1 MKSCK
6 SQNQKNHSSDNHAW
20 KRKTLPSR
28 RQGSLDA
35 ETRRYCYNWPG
46 FPPFADRVFALLSV
60 LNRYIDGLYFQDYR
74 TLWTAN
80 ACAGAAAW
88 ALIVARGWLAYE
100 ITGGLTWSGIVT
112 LAAMIPR
119 LFSTP
124 LLGFLADKFDRA
136 GLLKWTYTLN
146 LLHNVAL
153 ALLMMFGIL
162 SGAAGLWVL
171 MALSLING
179 TLRSGQM
186 TITQSL
192 IPNLLPPERLLN
204 GIALNQATQQGSRL
218 VGPIAILPL
227 VGTFGLEAA
236 FWLCSAFYLVGLVQV
251 IRIAT
256 RSTGEIDRRRGFFQN
271 LLAGFGYVYGRPQLF
286 AMVMLVL
293 AHCSLV
299 MSYEAILPGIATEKL
314 GDGALSG
321 VEGVS
326 ALMAGVGGG
335 ALLASIFIA
344 GVQSVKMRGILFLV
358 FGVTSAL
365 GPIIMAL
372 TVVPWLSLLAA
383 VSMGVNQSG
392 FMTISHA
399 IIQSMTD
406 DRVRGRVSGVYS
418 MHVGGSMAIANFLG
432 GAVADLFTASLV
444 MAVGGLIFIVVI
456 SGSVLVG
463 PIRRLYFPPLTP
475 AAPEPAFRS

>member
-1 MKSCK
+1 MFS
-6 SQNQKNHSSDNHAW
+6 
-20 KRKTLPSR
+20 
-28 RQGSLDA
+28 
-35 ETRRYCYNWPG
+35 
-46 FPPFADRVFALLSV
+46 LLS
-60 LNRYIDGLYFQDYR
+60 RYVDGLRYQDYR

-88 ALIVARGWLAYE
+88 ALIIARGWLAYD
-100 ITGGLTWSGIVT
+100 ITGGLLWSGIVT
-112 LAAMIPR
+112 MAAMIPR

-146 LLHNVAL
+146 LLHNVVL
-153 ALLMMFGIL
+153 ALLALGGIL
-162 SGAAGLWVL
+162 DGTGGLWVL
-171 MALSLING
+171 LVLSLING

-218 VGPIAILPL
+218 VGPMMLVPL
-227 VGTFGLEAA
+227 TASFGIESA
-236 FWLCSAFYLVGLVQV
+236 FWMCSAFYLIGLIQ
-251 IRIAT
+251 ITRITT

-271 LLAGFGYVYGRPQLF
+271 LVAGFEYVYGRPQLL

-299 MSYEAILPGIATEKL
+299 MSYEAILPGISEEKL
-314 GDGALSG
+314 GSGA
-321 VEGVS
+321 VGVS
-326 ALMAGVGGG
+326 YLMAGVGGG
-335 ALLASIFIA
+335 ALVASIFIA
-344 GVQSVKMRGILFLV
+344 GVQSVTLRGYLFLF

-372 TVVPWLSLLAA
+372 TTLPMLSILAA
-383 VSMGVNQSG
+383 ISIGVNQSG

-399 IIQSMTD
+399 IIQGMTD

-418 MHVGGSMAIANFLG
+418 MHVGGSMAISNALS
-432 GAVADLFTASLV
+432 ATVADIFNASIV
-444 MAVGGLIFIVVI
+444 MAVGGLILVVVI
-456 SGSVLVG
+456 AASVGVG
-463 PIRRLYFPPLTP
+463 PIRRLYFPRVVPATP
-475 AAPEPAFRS
+475 EHALPS

>member
-1 MKSCK
+1 M
-6 SQNQKNHSSDNHAW
+6 
-20 KRKTLPSR
+20 L
-28 RQGSLDA
+28 G
-35 ETRRYCYNWPG
+35 
-46 FPPFADRVFALLSV
+46 V
-60 LNRYIDGLYFQDYR
+60 LNRYVDGLRFQDYR

-146 LLHNVAL
+146 LIHNVVL
-153 ALLMMFGIL
+153 AGLVMTGIFG
-162 SGAAGLWVL
+162 GAAGLWVL
-171 MALSLING
+171 LALSLVNG
-179 TLRSGQM
+179 TLRSAQM

-192 IPNLLPPERLLN
+192 IPNLLPENRLLN

-218 VGPIAILPL
+218 VGPIAIIPL
-227 VGTFGLEAA
+227 LELFGMGAA
-236 FWLCSAFYLVGLVQV
+236 FWMCSAFYLIGLIQV
-251 IRIAT
+251 YRIAT

-271 LLAGFGYVYGRPQLF
+271 LVAGFEYVYGQPQLL

-299 MSYEAILPGIATEKL
+299 MSYEAILPGISVEKL
-314 GDGALSG
+314 GSGAVGVSYLMGAVGAGALG
-321 VEGVS
+321 
-326 ALMAGVGGG
+326 
-335 ALLASIFIA
+335 ASIFIA
-344 GVQSVKMRGILFLV
+344 GVHSVKLRGYLFLL

-372 TVVPWLSLLAA
+372 TTVPWLSVLAA

-418 MHVGGSMAIANFLG
+418 MHVGGSMAISNWLSAM
-432 GAVADLFTASLV
+432 VADVFSASLV
-444 MAVGGLIFIVVI
+444 MAVGGMLLIIVI
-456 SGSVLVG
+456 AASVGVG
-463 PIRRLYFPPLTP
+463 PLRRLYFPRVAP
-475 AAPEPAFRS
+475 ATPEPAAAS

>member
-1 MKSCK
+1 M
-6 SQNQKNHSSDNHAW
+6 
-20 KRKTLPSR
+20 L
-28 RQGSLDA
+28 G
-35 ETRRYCYNWPG
+35 
-46 FPPFADRVFALLSV
+46 V
-60 LNRYIDGLYFQDYR
+60 LNRYVDGLRFQDYR

-146 LLHNVAL
+146 LIHNVVL
-153 ALLMMFGIL
+153 AGLVMTGVFG
-162 SGAAGLWVL
+162 GAAGLWVL
-171 MALSLING
+171 LVLSLING
-179 TLRSGQM
+179 TLRSAQM

-192 IPNLLPPERLLN
+192 IPNLLPENRLLN

-218 VGPIAILPL
+218 VGPIAIIPL
-227 VGTFGLEAA
+227 LELFGMGAA
-236 FWLCSAFYLVGLVQV
+236 FWMCSAFYLIGLIQV
-251 IRIAT
+251 YRIST

-271 LLAGFGYVYGRPQLF
+271 LVAGFEYVYGQPQLL

-299 MSYEAILPGIATEKL
+299 MSYEAILPGISVEKL
-314 GDGALSG
+314 GSGAIGVSYLMGAVGAGALG
-321 VEGVS
+321 
-326 ALMAGVGGG
+326 
-335 ALLASIFIA
+335 ASIFIA
-344 GVQSVKMRGILFLV
+344 GVHSVKLRGYLFLL

-372 TVVPWLSLLAA
+372 TTVPWLSVLAA

-418 MHVGGSMAIANFLG
+418 MHVGGSMAVSNWLSAM
-432 GAVADLFTASLV
+432 VADVFSASLV
-444 MAVGGLIFIVVI
+444 MAVGGMLLIIVIVV
-456 SGSVLVG
+456 SVGVSPL
-463 PIRRLYFPPLTP
+463 RRLYFPRVASAT
-475 AAPEPAFRS
+475 PEPAAAS

>member
-1 MKSCK
+1 M
-6 SQNQKNHSSDNHAW
+6 
-20 KRKTLPSR
+20 L
-28 RQGSLDA
+28 G
-35 ETRRYCYNWPG
+35 
-46 FPPFADRVFALLSV
+46 V
-60 LNRYIDGLYFQDYR
+60 LNRYVDGLRFQDYR

-146 LLHNVAL
+146 LLHNVVL
-153 ALLMMFGIL
+153 AGLVMTGIFG
-162 SGAAGLWVL
+162 GAAGLWVL

-179 TLRSGQM
+179 TLRAGQM

-192 IPNLLPPERLLN
+192 IPNLLPPDRLLN

-218 VGPIAILPL
+218 VGPIAIIPL
-227 VGTFGLEAA
+227 LELFGMGAA
-236 FWLCSAFYLVGLVQV
+236 FWMCSAFYLIGLIQV
-251 IRIAT
+251 SRIAT

-271 LLAGFGYVYGRPQLF
+271 LVAGFEYVYGQPQLL

-299 MSYEAILPGIATEKL
+299 MSYEAILPGISVEKL
-314 GDGALSG
+314 DSGAI
-321 VEGVS
+321 GVS
-326 ALMAGVGGG
+326 YLMGAVGGG
-335 ALLASIFIA
+335 ALAASIFIA
-344 GVQSVKMRGILFLV
+344 GVHSVKLRGYLFLL
-358 FGVTSAL
+358 FGITSAL

-372 TVVPWLSLLAA
+372 TTVPLLSILAA

-418 MHVGGSMAIANFLG
+418 MHVGGSMAVSNWLSAM
-432 GAVADLFTASLV
+432 VADYFNASLV
-444 MAVGGLIFIVVI
+444 MAVGGLILIVVI
-456 SGSVLVG
+456 LVSLG
-463 PIRRLYFPPLTP
+463 VSPLRRLYFPRP
-475 AAPEPAFRS
+475 APASPEPAVAS

>member
-1 MKSCK
+1 MFS
-6 SQNQKNHSSDNHAW
+6 
-20 KRKTLPSR
+20 
-28 RQGSLDA
+28 
-35 ETRRYCYNWPG
+35 
-46 FPPFADRVFALLSV
+46 LLS
-60 LNRYIDGLYFQDYR
+60 RYVDGLRYQDYR

-88 ALIVARGWLAYE
+88 ALIIARGWLAYD
-100 ITGGLTWSGIVT
+100 ITGGLLWSGIVT
-112 LAAMIPR
+112 MAAMIPR

-146 LLHNVAL
+146 LLHNVVL
-153 ALLMMFGIL
+153 ALLALGGIL
-162 SGAAGLWVL
+162 DGTGGLWVL
-171 MALSLING
+171 LVLSLING

-218 VGPIAILPL
+218 VGPMMLVPL
-227 VGTFGLEAA
+227 TASFGIESA
-236 FWLCSAFYLVGLVQV
+236 FWMCSAFYLIGLIQ
-251 IRIAT
+251 ITRITT

-271 LLAGFGYVYGRPQLF
+271 LVAGFEYVYGRPQLL
-286 AMVMLVL
+286 AMVLLVL

-299 MSYEAILPGIATEKL
+299 MSYEAILPGISEEKL
-314 GDGALSG
+314 GSGA
-321 VEGVS
+321 VGVS
-326 ALMAGVGGG
+326 YLMAGVGGG
-335 ALLASIFIA
+335 ALVASIFIA
-344 GVQSVKMRGILFLV
+344 GVQSVTLRGYLFLF

-372 TVVPWLSLLAA
+372 TTLPMLSILAA
-383 VSMGVNQSG
+383 ISIGVNQSG

-399 IIQSMTD
+399 IIQGMTD

-418 MHVGGSMAIANFLG
+418 MHVGGSMAISNALS
-432 GAVADLFTASLV
+432 ATVADIFNASIV
-444 MAVGGLIFIVVI
+444 MAVGGLILVVVI
-456 SGSVLVG
+456 AASVGVG
-463 PIRRLYFPPLTP
+463 PIRRLYFPRVVPATP
-475 AAPEPAFRS
+475 EHALPS

>member
-1 MKSCK
+1 M
-6 SQNQKNHSSDNHAW
+6 
-20 KRKTLPSR
+20 
-28 RQGSLDA
+28 
-35 ETRRYCYNWPG
+35 
-46 FPPFADRVFALLSV
+46 LSV
-60 LNRYIDGLYFQDYR
+60 LNRYIDGLRFQDYR

-88 ALIVARGWLAYE
+88 ALIVARGWLAYD

-124 LLGFLADKFDRA
+124 LLGFLADRFDRA
-136 GLLKWTYTLN
+136 GLLKWTYSLN
-146 LLHNVAL
+146 LIHNVVL
-153 ALLMMFGIL
+153 ALLVMTGIVG
-162 SGAAGLWVL
+162 GAAGLWVL
-171 MALSLING
+171 MALSLVNG
-179 TLRSGQM
+179 TLRAGQM

-192 IPNLLPPERLLN
+192 IPNLLPPDRLLN

-218 VGPIAILPL
+218 IGPLAIIPL
-227 VGTFGLEAA
+227 IEMLNLGMA

-251 IRIAT
+251 TRITT
-256 RSTGEIDRRRGFFQN
+256 RSTGEMDRRRGFFSN
-271 LLAGFGYVYGRPQLF
+271 LVAGFEYVYGRPQLL

-299 MSYEAILPGIATEKL
+299 MSYEAILPGISVEKL
-314 GDGALSG
+314 GSG
-321 VEGVS
+321 VVGVS
-326 ALMAGVGGG
+326 YLMAGVGGG
-335 ALLASIFIA
+335 ALVASIFIA
-344 GVQSVKMRGILFLV
+344 GVQSAQLRGYLFLF

-372 TVVPWLSLLAA
+372 TTLPVLSILAA
-383 VSMGVNQSG
+383 ISMGVNQSG

-399 IIQSMTD
+399 VIQGMTD

-418 MHVGGSMAIANFLG
+418 MHVGGSMAISNALS
-432 GAVADLFTASLV
+432 ASIADVFNASVV

-456 SGSVLVG
+456 AASVGVS
-463 PIRRLYFPPLTP
+463 PIRRLYFPRLTP
-475 AAPEPAFRS
+475 ATPEPATLS

>member
-1 MKSCK
+1 M
-6 SQNQKNHSSDNHAW
+6 
-20 KRKTLPSR
+20 L
-28 RQGSLDA
+28 G
-35 ETRRYCYNWPG
+35 
-46 FPPFADRVFALLSV
+46 V
-60 LNRYIDGLYFQDYR
+60 LNRYVDGLRFQDYR

-88 ALIVARGWLAYE
+88 ALIVARGWLAYD

-136 GLLKWTYTLN
+136 GLLRWTYTLN
-146 LLHNVAL
+146 LIHNVAL
-153 ALLMMFGIL
+153 AGLVMTGVFG
-162 SGAAGLWVL
+162 GAAGLWVL
-171 MALSLING
+171 LVLSLING
-179 TLRSGQM
+179 TLRSAQM

-192 IPNLLPPERLLN
+192 IPNLLPADRLLN

-218 VGPIAILPL
+218 VGPIAIIPL
-227 VGTFGLEAA
+227 LELFGMGAA
-236 FWLCSAFYLVGLVQV
+236 FWMCSVFYLIGLVQV
-251 IRIAT
+251 YRIAT

-271 LLAGFGYVYGRPQLF
+271 LAAGFEYVYGQPQLL

-299 MSYEAILPGIATEKL
+299 MSYEAILPGISVEKL
-314 GDGALSG
+314 GSGAI
-321 VEGVS
+321 GVS
-326 ALMAGVGGG
+326 YLMGAVGGG
-335 ALLASIFIA
+335 ALVASIFIA
-344 GVQSVKMRGILFLV
+344 GVHSVKIRGYLFLL
-358 FGVTSAL
+358 FGITSAL

-372 TVVPWLSLLAA
+372 TTVPWLSVLAA
-383 VSMGVNQSG
+383 ISMGVNQSG

-418 MHVGGSMAIANFLG
+418 MHVGGSMAVSNWLSAM
-432 GAVADLFTASLV
+432 VADVFNASLV
-444 MAVGGLIFIVVI
+444 MAVGGMILIVVI
-456 SGSVLVG
+456 LVSVGVSPL
-463 PIRRLYFPPLTP
+463 RRLYFPRVVS
-475 AAPEPAFRS
+475 ASPEPAALA

>member
-1 MKSCK
+1 M
-6 SQNQKNHSSDNHAW
+6 
-20 KRKTLPSR
+20 L
-28 RQGSLDA
+28 G
-35 ETRRYCYNWPG
+35 
-46 FPPFADRVFALLSV
+46 V
-60 LNRYIDGLYFQDYR
+60 LNRYVDGLRFQDYR

-100 ITGGLTWSGIVT
+100 ITGALTWSGIVT

-136 GLLKWTYTLN
+136 GLLRWTYTLN
-146 LLHNVAL
+146 LIHNVVL
-153 ALLMMFGIL
+153 AGLVMTGIFG
-162 SGAAGLWVL
+162 GASGLWVL
-171 MALSLING
+171 LVLSLING
-179 TLRSGQM
+179 TLRSAQM

-192 IPNLLPPERLLN
+192 IPNLLPEDRLLN

-218 VGPIAILPL
+218 VGPIAIIPL
-227 VGTFGLEAA
+227 LELFGMGAA
-236 FWLCSAFYLVGLVQV
+236 FWMCSAFYLVGLIQVQ
-251 IRIAT
+251 RIAT

-271 LLAGFGYVYGRPQLF
+271 LVAGFEYVYGQPQLL
-286 AMVMLVL
+286 AMVLLVL

-299 MSYEAILPGIATEKL
+299 MSYEAILPGISVEKL
-314 GDGALSG
+314 GSGAI
-321 VEGVS
+321 GVS
-326 ALMAGVGGG
+326 YLMGAVGGG
-335 ALLASIFIA
+335 ALVASIFIA
-344 GVQSVKMRGILFLV
+344 GVHSVKIRGYLFLL
-358 FGVTSAL
+358 FGMTSAL

-372 TVVPWLSLLAA
+372 TTVPWLSVLAA

-418 MHVGGSMAIANFLG
+418 MHVGGSMAVSNWLSAV
-432 GAVADLFTASLV
+432 VADVFNASLV
-444 MAVGGLIFIVVI
+444 MAVGGLLLIVVI
-456 SGSVLVG
+456 VVSVGVG
-463 PIRRLYFPPLTP
+463 PLRRLYFPRVVP
-475 AAPEPAFRS
+475 ATPEPATLS

>member
-1 MKSCK
+1 M
-6 SQNQKNHSSDNHAW
+6 
-20 KRKTLPSR
+20 L
-28 RQGSLDA
+28 G
-35 ETRRYCYNWPG
+35 
-46 FPPFADRVFALLSV
+46 V
-60 LNRYIDGLYFQDYR
+60 LNRYVDGLRFQDYR

-88 ALIVARGWLAYE
+88 ALIVARGWLAYD

-136 GLLKWTYTLN
+136 GLLRWTYTLN
-146 LLHNVAL
+146 LIHNVAL
-153 ALLMMFGIL
+153 AGLVMTGVFG
-162 SGAAGLWVL
+162 GAAGLWVL
-171 MALSLING
+171 LVLSLING
-179 TLRSGQM
+179 TLRAGQM

-192 IPNLLPPERLLN
+192 IPNLLPADRLLN

-218 VGPIAILPL
+218 VGPIAIIPL
-227 VGTFGLEAA
+227 LELFGMGAA
-236 FWLCSAFYLVGLVQV
+236 FWMCSAFYLIGLIQV
-251 IRIAT
+251 YRIAT

-271 LLAGFGYVYGRPQLF
+271 LVAGFEYVYGQPQLL

-299 MSYEAILPGIATEKL
+299 MSYEAILPGISVEKL
-314 GDGALSG
+314 GSGAIGVSYLMGAVGAGALG
-321 VEGVS
+321 
-326 ALMAGVGGG
+326 
-335 ALLASIFIA
+335 ASIFIA
-344 GVQSVKMRGILFLV
+344 GVHSVKLRGYLFLL
-358 FGVTSAL
+358 FGITSAL

-372 TVVPWLSLLAA
+372 TTVPWLSVLAA

-418 MHVGGSMAIANFLG
+418 MHVGGSMAVSNWLSAM
-432 GAVADLFTASLV
+432 VADIFNASLV
-444 MAVGGLIFIVVI
+444 MAVGGVILIFVI
-456 SGSVLVG
+456 AVSVAVTPL
-463 PIRRLYFPPLTP
+463 RRLYFPRVAP
-475 AAPEPAFRS
+475 ATPEPAAVS

>member
-1 MKSCK
+1 MFS
-6 SQNQKNHSSDNHAW
+6 
-20 KRKTLPSR
+20 
-28 RQGSLDA
+28 
-35 ETRRYCYNWPG
+35 
-46 FPPFADRVFALLSV
+46 LLS
-60 LNRYIDGLYFQDYR
+60 RYVDGLRYQDYR

-88 ALIVARGWLAYE
+88 ALIIARGWLAYD
-100 ITGGLTWSGIVT
+100 ITGGLLWSGIVT
-112 LAAMIPR
+112 MAAMIPR

-146 LLHNVAL
+146 LLHNIVL
-153 ALLMMFGIL
+153 ALLALGGIL
-162 SGAAGLWVL
+162 DGTGGLWVL
-171 MALSLING
+171 LVLSLING

-218 VGPIAILPL
+218 VGPMMLVPL
-227 VGTFGLEAA
+227 IGTFGIEAA
-236 FWLCSAFYLVGLVQV
+236 FWMCSAFYLIGLIQ
-251 IRIAT
+251 ITRITT

-271 LLAGFGYVYGRPQLF
+271 LVAGFEYVYGRPQLL

-299 MSYEAILPGIATEKL
+299 MSYEAILPGISEEKL
-314 GDGALSG
+314 GSGA
-321 VEGVS
+321 VGVS
-326 ALMAGVGGG
+326 YLMAGVGGG
-335 ALLASIFIA
+335 ALVASIFIA
-344 GVQSVKMRGILFLV
+344 GVQSVTLRGYLFLF

-372 TVVPWLSLLAA
+372 TTLPMLSILAA
-383 VSMGVNQSG
+383 ISIGVNQSG

-399 IIQSMTD
+399 IIQGMTD

-418 MHVGGSMAIANFLG
+418 MHVGGSMAISNALS
-432 GAVADLFTASLV
+432 ATVADIFNASIV
-444 MAVGGLIFIVVI
+444 MAVGGLILVVVI
-456 SGSVLVG
+456 AASVGVG
-463 PIRRLYFPPLTP
+463 PIRRLYFPRVVPATP
-475 AAPEPAFRS
+475 EHALPS

>member
-1 MKSCK
+1 M
-6 SQNQKNHSSDNHAW
+6 
-20 KRKTLPSR
+20 L
-28 RQGSLDA
+28 G
-35 ETRRYCYNWPG
+35 
-46 FPPFADRVFALLSV
+46 V
-60 LNRYIDGLYFQDYR
+60 LNRYVDGLRFQDYR

-100 ITGGLTWSGIVT
+100 ITGALTWSGIVT

-136 GLLKWTYTLN
+136 GLLRWTYTLN
-146 LLHNVAL
+146 LIHNVVL
-153 ALLMMFGIL
+153 AGLVMTGIFG
-162 SGAAGLWVL
+162 GASGLWVL
-171 MALSLING
+171 LVLSLING
-179 TLRSGQM
+179 TLRSAQM

-192 IPNLLPPERLLN
+192 IPNLLPEDRLLN

-218 VGPIAILPL
+218 VGPIAIIPL
-227 VGTFGLEAA
+227 LELFGMGAA
-236 FWLCSAFYLVGLVQV
+236 FWMCSAFYLVGLIQVQ
-251 IRIAT
+251 RIAT

-271 LLAGFGYVYGRPQLF
+271 LVAGFEYVYGQPQLL
-286 AMVMLVL
+286 AMVLLVL

-299 MSYEAILPGIATEKL
+299 MSYEAILPGISVEKL
-314 GDGALSG
+314 GSGAI
-321 VEGVS
+321 GVS
-326 ALMAGVGGG
+326 YLMGAVGGG
-335 ALLASIFIA
+335 ALVASIFIA
-344 GVQSVKMRGILFLV
+344 GVHSVKIRGYLFLL
-358 FGVTSAL
+358 FGMTSAL

-372 TVVPWLSLLAA
+372 TTVPWLSVLAA

-418 MHVGGSMAIANFLG
+418 MHVGGSMAVSNWLSAV
-432 GAVADLFTASLV
+432 VADVFNASLV
-444 MAVGGLIFIVVI
+444 MAVGGLFLIVVI
-456 SGSVLVG
+456 VVSVGVG
-463 PIRRLYFPPLTP
+463 PLRRLYFPRVAP
-475 AAPEPAFRS
+475 ATPEPAALS

>member
-1 MKSCK
+1 MFS
-6 SQNQKNHSSDNHAW
+6 
-20 KRKTLPSR
+20 
-28 RQGSLDA
+28 
-35 ETRRYCYNWPG
+35 
-46 FPPFADRVFALLSV
+46 LLS
-60 LNRYIDGLYFQDYR
+60 RYVDGLRYQDYR

-88 ALIVARGWLAYE
+88 ALIIARGWLAYD
-100 ITGGLTWSGIVT
+100 ITGGLLWSGIVT
-112 LAAMIPR
+112 MAAMIPR

-146 LLHNVAL
+146 LLHNIVL
-153 ALLMMFGIL
+153 ALLALGGIL
-162 SGAAGLWVL
+162 DGTGGLWVL
-171 MALSLING
+171 LVLSLING

-218 VGPIAILPL
+218 VGPMMLVPL
-227 VGTFGLEAA
+227 TASFGIESA
-236 FWLCSAFYLVGLVQV
+236 FWMCSAFYLIGLIQ
-251 IRIAT
+251 ITRITT

-271 LLAGFGYVYGRPQLF
+271 LVAGFEYVYGRPQLL
-286 AMVMLVL
+286 AMVLLVL

-299 MSYEAILPGIATEKL
+299 MSYEAILPGISEEKL
-314 GDGALSG
+314 GSGA
-321 VEGVS
+321 VGVS
-326 ALMAGVGGG
+326 YLMAGVGGG
-335 ALLASIFIA
+335 ALVASIFIA
-344 GVQSVKMRGILFLV
+344 GVQSVTLRGYLFLF

-372 TVVPWLSLLAA
+372 TTLPMLSILAA
-383 VSMGVNQSG
+383 ISIGVNQSG

-399 IIQSMTD
+399 IIQGMTD

-418 MHVGGSMAIANFLG
+418 MHVGGSMAISNALS
-432 GAVADLFTASLV
+432 ATVADIFNASIV
-444 MAVGGLIFIVVI
+444 MAVGGLILVVVI
-456 SGSVLVG
+456 AASVGVG
-463 PIRRLYFPPLTP
+463 PIRRLYFPRVVPATP
-475 AAPEPAFRS
+475 EHALPS

>member
-1 MKSCK
+1 MFS
-6 SQNQKNHSSDNHAW
+6 
-20 KRKTLPSR
+20 
-28 RQGSLDA
+28 
-35 ETRRYCYNWPG
+35 
-46 FPPFADRVFALLSV
+46 LLS
-60 LNRYIDGLYFQDYR
+60 RYVDGLRYQDYR

-88 ALIVARGWLAYE
+88 ALIIARGWLAYD
-100 ITGGLTWSGIVT
+100 ITGGLLWSGIVT
-112 LAAMIPR
+112 MAAMIPR

-153 ALLMMFGIL
+153 ALLALGGIL
-162 SGAAGLWVL
+162 DGTGGLWVL
-171 MALSLING
+171 LVLSLING

-218 VGPIAILPL
+218 VGPIMLVPL
-227 VGTFGLEAA
+227 IGTFGIEAA
-236 FWLCSAFYLVGLVQV
+236 FWMCSAFYLIGLIQ
-251 IRIAT
+251 ITRITT

-271 LLAGFGYVYGRPQLF
+271 LVAGFEYVYGRPQLL

-299 MSYEAILPGIATEKL
+299 MSYEAILPGISEEKL
-314 GDGALSG
+314 GSGA
-321 VEGVS
+321 VGVS
-326 ALMAGVGGG
+326 YLMAGVGGG
-335 ALLASIFIA
+335 ALVASIFIA
-344 GVQSVKMRGILFLV
+344 GVQSVTLRGYLFLF

-372 TVVPWLSLLAA
+372 TTLPMLSILAA
-383 VSMGVNQSG
+383 ISIGVNQSG

-399 IIQSMTD
+399 IIQGMTD

-418 MHVGGSMAIANFLG
+418 MHVGGSMAISNALS
-432 GAVADLFTASLV
+432 ATVADIFNASIV
-444 MAVGGLIFIVVI
+444 MAVGGLILVVVI
-456 SGSVLVG
+456 AASVGVG
-463 PIRRLYFPPLTP
+463 PIRRLYFPRVVPATP
-475 AAPEPAFRS
+475 EHALPS

>member
-1 MKSCK
+1 MFS
-6 SQNQKNHSSDNHAW
+6 
-20 KRKTLPSR
+20 
-28 RQGSLDA
+28 
-35 ETRRYCYNWPG
+35 
-46 FPPFADRVFALLSV
+46 LLS
-60 LNRYIDGLYFQDYR
+60 RYVDGLRYQDYR

-88 ALIVARGWLAYE
+88 ALIIARGWLAYD
-100 ITGGLTWSGIVT
+100 ITGGLLWSGIVT
-112 LAAMIPR
+112 MAAMIPR

-153 ALLMMFGIL
+153 ALLALGGIL
-162 SGAAGLWVL
+162 DGTGGLWVL
-171 MALSLING
+171 LVLSLING

-218 VGPIAILPL
+218 VGPMMLVPL
-227 VGTFGLEAA
+227 IGTFGIEAA
-236 FWLCSAFYLVGLVQV
+236 FWMCSAFYLIGLIQ
-251 IRIAT
+251 ITRITT

-271 LLAGFGYVYGRPQLF
+271 LVAGFEYVYGRPQLL

-299 MSYEAILPGIATEKL
+299 MSYEAILPGISEEKL
-314 GDGALSG
+314 GSGA
-321 VEGVS
+321 VGVS
-326 ALMAGVGGG
+326 YLMAGVGGG
-335 ALLASIFIA
+335 ALVASIFIA
-344 GVQSVKMRGILFLV
+344 GVQSVTLRGYLFLF

-372 TVVPWLSLLAA
+372 TTLPMLSILAA
-383 VSMGVNQSG
+383 ISIGVNQSG

-399 IIQSMTD
+399 IIQGMTD

-418 MHVGGSMAIANFLG
+418 MHVGGSMAISNALS
-432 GAVADLFTASLV
+432 ATVADIFNASIV
-444 MAVGGLIFIVVI
+444 MAVGGLILVVVI
-456 SGSVLVG
+456 AASVGVG
-463 PIRRLYFPPLTP
+463 PIRRLYFPRVVPVT
-475 AAPEPAFRS
+475 PEPALPS

>member
-1 MKSCK
+1 MFS
-6 SQNQKNHSSDNHAW
+6 
-20 KRKTLPSR
+20 
-28 RQGSLDA
+28 
-35 ETRRYCYNWPG
+35 
-46 FPPFADRVFALLSV
+46 LLS
-60 LNRYIDGLYFQDYR
+60 RYVDGLRYQDYR

-88 ALIVARGWLAYE
+88 ALIIARGWLAYD
-100 ITGGLTWSGIVT
+100 ITGGLLWSGIVT
-112 LAAMIPR
+112 MAAMIPR

-146 LLHNVAL
+146 LLHNIVL
-153 ALLMMFGIL
+153 ALLALGGIL
-162 SGAAGLWVL
+162 DGTGGLWVL
-171 MALSLING
+171 LVLSLING

-218 VGPIAILPL
+218 VGPMMLVPL
-227 VGTFGLEAA
+227 TASFGIESA
-236 FWLCSAFYLVGLVQV
+236 FWMCSAFYLIGLIQ
-251 IRIAT
+251 ITRITT

-271 LLAGFGYVYGRPQLF
+271 LVAGFEYVYGRPQLL

-299 MSYEAILPGIATEKL
+299 MSYEAILPGISEEKL
-314 GDGALSG
+314 GSGA
-321 VEGVS
+321 VGVS
-326 ALMAGVGGG
+326 YLMAGVGGG
-335 ALLASIFIA
+335 ALVASIFIA
-344 GVQSVKMRGILFLV
+344 GVQSVTLRGYLFLF

-372 TVVPWLSLLAA
+372 TTLPMLSILAA
-383 VSMGVNQSG
+383 ISIGVNQSG

-399 IIQSMTD
+399 IIQGMTD

-418 MHVGGSMAIANFLG
+418 MHVGGSMAISNALS
-432 GAVADLFTASLV
+432 ATVADIFNASIV
-444 MAVGGLIFIVVI
+444 MAVGGLILVVVI
-456 SGSVLVG
+456 AASVGVG
-463 PIRRLYFPPLTP
+463 PIRRLYFPRVVPATP
-475 AAPEPAFRS
+475 EHALPS

>member
-1 MKSCK
+1 MFS
-6 SQNQKNHSSDNHAW
+6 
-20 KRKTLPSR
+20 
-28 RQGSLDA
+28 
-35 ETRRYCYNWPG
+35 
-46 FPPFADRVFALLSV
+46 LLS
-60 LNRYIDGLYFQDYR
+60 RYVDGLRYQDYR

-88 ALIVARGWLAYE
+88 ALIIARGWLAYD
-100 ITGGLTWSGIVT
+100 ITGGLLWSGIVT
-112 LAAMIPR
+112 MAAMIPR

-146 LLHNVAL
+146 LLHNIVL
-153 ALLMMFGIL
+153 ALLALGGIL
-162 SGAAGLWVL
+162 DGTGGLWVL
-171 MALSLING
+171 LVLSLING

-218 VGPIAILPL
+218 VGPMMLVPL
-227 VGTFGLEAA
+227 TASFGIEAA
-236 FWLCSAFYLVGLVQV
+236 FWMCSAFYLIGLIQ
-251 IRIAT
+251 ITRITT

-271 LLAGFGYVYGRPQLF
+271 LVAGFEYVYGRPQLL

-299 MSYEAILPGIATEKL
+299 MSYEAILPGISEEKL
-314 GDGALSG
+314 GSGA
-321 VEGVS
+321 VGVS
-326 ALMAGVGGG
+326 YLMAGVGGG
-335 ALLASIFIA
+335 ALVASIFIA
-344 GVQSVKMRGILFLV
+344 GVQSVTLRGYLFLF

-372 TVVPWLSLLAA
+372 TTLPMLSILAA
-383 VSMGVNQSG
+383 ISIGVNQSG

-399 IIQSMTD
+399 IIQGMTD

-418 MHVGGSMAIANFLG
+418 MHVGGSMAISNALS
-432 GAVADLFTASLV
+432 ATVADIFNASIV
-444 MAVGGLIFIVVI
+444 MAVGGLILVVVI
-456 SGSVLVG
+456 AASVGVG
-463 PIRRLYFPPLTP
+463 PIRRLYFPRVVPATP
-475 AAPEPAFRS
+475 EHALPS

>member
-1 MKSCK
+1 MLS
-6 SQNQKNHSSDNHAW
+6 
-20 KRKTLPSR
+20 
-28 RQGSLDA
+28 
-35 ETRRYCYNWPG
+35 
-46 FPPFADRVFALLSV
+46 LLS
-60 LNRYIDGLYFQDYR
+60 RYVDGLRFQDYR

-88 ALIVARGWLAYE
+88 ALIIARGWLAYD
-100 ITGGLTWSGIVT
+100 ITGGLLWSGIVT
-112 LAAMIPR
+112 MAAMIPR

-146 LLHNVAL
+146 LLHNIVL
-153 ALLMMFGIL
+153 ALLALGGIL
-162 SGAAGLWVL
+162 DGTGGLWVL
-171 MALSLING
+171 LVLSLING

-218 VGPIAILPL
+218 VGPMMLVPL
-227 VGTFGLEAA
+227 IGTFGIEAA
-236 FWLCSAFYLVGLVQV
+236 FWMCSAFYLIGLIQ
-251 IRIAT
+251 ITRITT

-271 LLAGFGYVYGRPQLF
+271 LVAGFEYVYGRPQLL

-299 MSYEAILPGIATEKL
+299 MSYEAILPGISEEKL
-314 GDGALSG
+314 GSGA
-321 VEGVS
+321 VGVS
-326 ALMAGVGGG
+326 YLMAGVGGG
-335 ALLASIFIA
+335 ALVASIFIA
-344 GVQSVKMRGILFLV
+344 GVQSVTLRGYLFLF

-372 TVVPWLSLLAA
+372 TTLPMLSILAA
-383 VSMGVNQSG
+383 ISIGVNQSG

-399 IIQSMTD
+399 IIQGMTD

-418 MHVGGSMAIANFLG
+418 MHVGGSMAISNALS
-432 GAVADLFTASLV
+432 ATVADIFNASIV
-444 MAVGGLIFIVVI
+444 MAVGGLILVVVI
-456 SGSVLVG
+456 AASVGVG
-463 PIRRLYFPPLTP
+463 PIRRLYFPRVVPATP
-475 AAPEPAFRS
+475 EHALPS

>member
-1 MKSCK
+1 MLS
-6 SQNQKNHSSDNHAW
+6 
-20 KRKTLPSR
+20 
-28 RQGSLDA
+28 
-35 ETRRYCYNWPG
+35 
-46 FPPFADRVFALLSV
+46 LLS
-60 LNRYIDGLYFQDYR
+60 RYVDGLRFQDYR

-88 ALIVARGWLAYE
+88 ALIIARGWLAYD
-100 ITGGLTWSGIVT
+100 ITGGLLWSGIVT
-112 LAAMIPR
+112 MAAMIPR

-146 LLHNVAL
+146 LLHNIVL
-153 ALLMMFGIL
+153 ALLALGGIL
-162 SGAAGLWVL
+162 DGTGGLWVL
-171 MALSLING
+171 LVLSLING

-218 VGPIAILPL
+218 VGPMMLVPL
-227 VGTFGLEAA
+227 TASFGIEAA
-236 FWLCSAFYLVGLVQV
+236 FWMCSAFYLIGLIQ
-251 IRIAT
+251 ITRITT

-271 LLAGFGYVYGRPQLF
+271 LVAGFEYVYGRPQLL

-299 MSYEAILPGIATEKL
+299 MSYEAILPGISEEKL
-314 GDGALSG
+314 GSGA
-321 VEGVS
+321 VGVS
-326 ALMAGVGGG
+326 YLMAGVGGG
-335 ALLASIFIA
+335 ALVASIFIA
-344 GVQSVKMRGILFLV
+344 GVQSVTLRGYLFLF

-372 TVVPWLSLLAA
+372 TTLPMLSILAA
-383 VSMGVNQSG
+383 ISIGVNQSG

-399 IIQSMTD
+399 IIQGMTD

-418 MHVGGSMAIANFLG
+418 MHVGGSMAISNALS
-432 GAVADLFTASLV
+432 ATVADIFNASIV
-444 MAVGGLIFIVVI
+444 MAVGGLILVVVI
-456 SGSVLVG
+456 AASVGVG
-463 PIRRLYFPPLTP
+463 PIRRLYFPRVVPATP
-475 AAPEPAFRS
+475 EHALPS

>member
-1 MKSCK
+1 M
-6 SQNQKNHSSDNHAW
+6 
-20 KRKTLPSR
+20 L
-28 RQGSLDA
+28 G
-35 ETRRYCYNWPG
+35 
-46 FPPFADRVFALLSV
+46 V
-60 LNRYIDGLYFQDYR
+60 LNRYVDGLRFQDYR

-100 ITGGLTWSGIVT
+100 ITGALTWSGIVT

-136 GLLKWTYTLN
+136 GLLRWTYTLN
-146 LLHNVAL
+146 LIHNVVL
-153 ALLMMFGIL
+153 AGLVMIGIFG
-162 SGAAGLWVL
+162 GASGLWVL
-171 MALSLING
+171 LVLSLING
-179 TLRSGQM
+179 TLRSAQM

-192 IPNLLPPERLLN
+192 IPNLLPEDRLLN

-218 VGPIAILPL
+218 VGPIAIIPL
-227 VGTFGLEAA
+227 LELFGMGAA
-236 FWLCSAFYLVGLVQV
+236 FWMCSAFYLVGLIQVQ
-251 IRIAT
+251 RIAT

-271 LLAGFGYVYGRPQLF
+271 LVAGFEYVYGQPQLL
-286 AMVMLVL
+286 AMVLLVL

-299 MSYEAILPGIATEKL
+299 MSYEAILPGISVEKL
-314 GDGALSG
+314 GSGAI
-321 VEGVS
+321 GVS
-326 ALMAGVGGG
+326 YLMGAVGGG
-335 ALLASIFIA
+335 ALVASIFIA
-344 GVQSVKMRGILFLV
+344 GVHSVKIRGYLFLL
-358 FGVTSAL
+358 FGMTSAL

-372 TVVPWLSLLAA
+372 TTVPWLSVLAA

-418 MHVGGSMAIANFLG
+418 MHVGGSMAVSNWLSAV
-432 GAVADLFTASLV
+432 VADVFNASLV
-444 MAVGGLIFIVVI
+444 MAVGGLLLIVVI
-456 SGSVLVG
+456 VVSVGVG
-463 PIRRLYFPPLTP
+463 PLRRLYFPRVVP
-475 AAPEPAFRS
+475 ATPEPAALS